1 MQLSMNLSMELSMEL
16 SIDVGRLLLS
26 GMSVRKNSD
35 SCDYFEWNFRDAV
48 FAVFHKGHNLKHIGT
63 LLTVLI
69 QVLHV

>member
-35 SCDYFEWNFRDAV
+35 SCDYFEWNFRDAGGNRAWGV
-48 FAVFHKGHNLKHIGT
+48 GFVPGE
-63 LLTVLI
+63 
-69 QVLHV
+69 